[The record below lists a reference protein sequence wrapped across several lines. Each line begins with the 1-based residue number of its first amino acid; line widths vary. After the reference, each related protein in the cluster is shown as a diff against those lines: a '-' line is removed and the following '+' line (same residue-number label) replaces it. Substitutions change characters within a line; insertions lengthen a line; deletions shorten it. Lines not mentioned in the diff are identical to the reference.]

1 MDYQQEEC
9 HSVAVSA
16 QFSQV
21 VWGFDSRLRAFLRG
35 VGCNFSQNEFS
46 FKSSKNQQT
55 AIPLSQQLMQIQPG
69 VATSANHH
77 GHRLALGCSSIQ
89 LIFIY
94 KASLTIKIVSGCFTE
109 ASEAD
114 PPPPT
119 RSGCEEKPEE
129 ILRPG
134 IKKSQLA

>member
-114 PPPPT
+114 PPTPQHEVDA
-119 RSGCEEKPEE
+119 RKSQ
-129 ILRPG
+129 
-134 IKKSQLA
+134 KKS